1 MVVCLFS
8 GADLTAPAST
18 AADFMAPQPDAASP
32 PICLVQS
39 SRSLELMWS
48 TAAAAAAA
56 AKRPAGGQ
64 LMTFGRSVYKAL
76 AHFGIDRAT
85 WPVLAAN
92 RATWQE
98 AIHGSQLA
106 LTAGR
111 PTRVAAAA
119 TNLRIG
125 ATLADAR
132 AGVWDIGAS
141 ITHSFALSLIHI

>member
-1 MVVCLFS
+1 
-8 GADLTAPAST
+8 
-18 AADFMAPQPDAASP
+18 
-32 PICLVQS
+32 
-39 SRSLELMWS
+39 
-48 TAAAAAAA
+48 
-56 AKRPAGGQ
+56 
-64 LMTFGRSVYKAL
+64 MTFGRSVYKAL

-92 RATWQE
+92 RATWRE

-141 ITHSFALSLIHI
+141 ITHSFARAALAPAPAPPPPLPPPPPPPPPLRPPPPRAPVRRSARIANLPPTRTGGIYIGGRQPFGDLTNLPASLS